1 MPLRVHPL
9 ITVYDQG
16 TKLWLFPTLVRRGVG
31 WCVEKIKNNLCLRYS
46 YTSVE
51 FPKHICFFIFG
62 VVVGRRKKRRRL
74 FCSIMQH
81 LTENHKVWKK
91 VIDEE
96 DKSKELAK
104 QQQPDSLPTSPSDD
118 IQVIQEEEE
127 GEERQ

>member
-1 MPLRVHPL
+1 MMFPLPNHSFIQHIFL
-9 ITVYDQG
+9 LFITE
-16 TKLWLFPTLVRRGVG
+16 RR
-31 WCVEKIKNNLCLRYS
+31 
-46 YTSVE
+46 
-51 FPKHICFFIFG
+51 
-62 VVVGRRKKRRRL
+62 KRRRL

-91 VIDEE
+91 TIEEE

-104 QQQPDSLPTSPSDD
+104 QQQPDSLLPSLPASLPTSPSDD